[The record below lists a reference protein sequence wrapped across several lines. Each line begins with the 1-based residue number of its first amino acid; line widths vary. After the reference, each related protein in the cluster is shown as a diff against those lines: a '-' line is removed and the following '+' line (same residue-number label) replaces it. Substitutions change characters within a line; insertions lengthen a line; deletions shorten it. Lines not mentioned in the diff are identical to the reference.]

1 MESAKKIDKRLSI
14 LALTWPIF
22 IELMLQLLVNN
33 IDQFMLSRVSDNAVA
48 AVGNVNQI
56 MNVLVITFS
65 VITMATTILVSQY
78 LGAKDYSKVS
88 ETYTVSIF
96 TNLIFGLA
104 AGTVLFMSGGT
115 IFKLIKLPTDLLQDA
130 NAYMNIVGGG
140 LFLQALFLTYSA
152 IFRSNGLMKQTMYI
166 SVLVN
171 ILNIIG
177 NAILI
182 NGYFGLPKMGVQG
195 VAISSILSR
204 FIGVIIIG
212 YMFTKEIDEKISFKY
227 MRPFPK
233 DTFKKLINIGLPSG
247 GESISYNAS
256 QIVIL
261 TIVNMLG
268 TTVVTGRT
276 YIGIIVMISY
286 LYANAIS
293 QANQIIVGH
302 LIGAREEDQAFD
314 AVIDT
319 LKKAMLVTLIVS
331 GSIFIFSDYI
341 LGIFT
346 TNSEILRLGKQIL
359 FIDIFLELGRTV
371 NMVTIRG
378 MQASG
383 DIKFPVIVG
392 IVSMWSVSAL
402 FAYIF
407 AITFKMGLHGVWL
420 AMMLD
425 EILRGIIFYIR
436 WKRGSWRSKIII

>member
-104 AGTVLFMSGGT
+104 AGTV
-115 IFKLIKLPTDLLQDA
+115 FKLIKLPTDLLQDA

-371 NMVTIRG
+371 NMVIIRG

-425 EILRGIIFYIR
+425 EILRGIILYIR